1 MPETDQLQSLVD
13 DIQSSAKYAML
24 SRSLVE
30 QIAREEL
37 KNQGS
42 PAKALKS
49 SRTRLHRLAGAFI
62 TQRVDYAKWLT
73 ILKDLPAVSSQ
84 AHKETLKQMMLLHA
98 STQERLPFLEKVYTE
113 LFNLF
118 PKPKTILDLA
128 CGLNP
133 LAIPWMPIDD
143 EVHYQACDIVLP
155 MLNFL
160 TAYFAIF
167 RPKTSI
173 LASNIVETIPEGDFD
188 LVMLLKTMPLIAQMD
203 KNAPQRFLDT
213 LRFKTLLLSYP
224 LKSLGKHHKGMEK
237 TYRTQFEALITDK
250 PYKIQEYRLP
260 NELFFIISHDD

>member
-1 MPETDQLQSLVD
+1 MPETDRLQSLVD

-24 SRSLVE
+24 SRDLVE

-62 TQRVDYAKWLT
+62 TQRLDYAKWLT

-84 AHKETLKQMMLLHA
+84 THKETLKQMMLLHA
-98 STQERLPFLEKVYTE
+98 STQERLPYLEKVYTD
-113 LFNLF
+113 LFSLF
-118 PKPKTILDLA
+118 PSPKSILDLA

-133 LAIPWMPIDD
+133 LAIPWMPIDN
-143 EVHYQACDIVLP
+143 EVRYQAYDIVLP

-160 TAYFAIF
+160 SEYFTIF

-173 LASNIVETIPEGDFD
+173 SANNIVESMPEGDYD
-188 LVMLLKTMPLIAQMD
+188 LVFLLKTMPLIAQMD
-203 KNAPQRFLDT
+203 KHAPHRFLDT
-213 LRFKTLLLSYP
+213 LSFKTLVVSYP
-224 LKSLGKHHKGMEK
+224 LKSLGRHQKGMEK
-237 TYRTQFEALITDK
+237 TYRAQFEALIIDK
-250 PYKIQEYRLP
+250 PYTVQEYCLP
-260 NELFFIISHDD
+260 NELFYIISHHD